1 MRSLTELWQSAA
13 RGSQQVEAEAE
24 RDARFAAS
32 DAANGWQ
39 WYPTINDDQTI
50 GSMLRIRLPKDYQVQ
65 LQAGEGLSIDDV
77 NRARDMLTRN
87 NDLTDMPPMPLGD
100 DLPIDP
106 IERHDDGL
114 CTRWLARYFVGTDQV
129 TLRIDAVVG
138 HDLRVPE
145 RGHLPVTNRQK
156 RLVIEHWSRAIDQVC
171 AFARANPGSQH
182 HVDIN
187 LTLMLAAGSALNPRI
202 NERRIEASNRSLELL
217 DQWLTPEQRDS
228 LARHGYF
235 DLVGSNGGRYRLLKE
250 NIYNIRPIGK
260 DGNLNHLKLCAVP
273 EGTETLGDQLLAQ
286 KIALE
291 TDEISV
297 VRVANA
303 APILHEIPTAG

>member
-1 MRSLTELWQSAA
+1 
-13 RGSQQVEAEAE
+13 
-24 RDARFAAS
+24 
-32 DAANGWQ
+32 
-39 WYPTINDDQTI
+39 
-50 GSMLRIRLPKDYQVQ
+50 MLGLR
-65 LQAGEGLSIDDV
+65 QA
-77 NRARDMLTRN
+77 
-87 NDLTDMPPMPLGD
+87 MPLM
-100 DLPIDP
+100 
-106 IERHDDGL
+106 
-114 CTRWLARYFVGTDQV
+114 VGSG
-129 TLRIDAVVG
+129 I
-138 HDLRVPE
+138 P
-145 RGHLPVTNRQK
+145 NRQK
-156 RLVIEHWSRAIDQVC
+156 RLVIERWRRAIEQVC
-171 AFARANPGSQH
+171 ALARANPGSQYR
-182 HVDIN
+182 VDVN
-187 LTLMLAAGSALNPRI
+187 LTTRTQEILQEQNRLLPDGTAAPAPEEWGLLNPRI

-260 DGNLNHLKLCAVP
+260 DGNLNNLKLCAVP

-303 APILHEIPTAG
+303 SPILQVPPANLDP